1 MLPWWLS
8 GKEPTCQ
15 CRRHDLI
22 PGREDTLEKET
33 ATHSSILAWEI
44 PWTDEPGRATVHGV
58 TKKIR
63 YNLVTKQYQCQ
74 NYHKW
79 LEERVSFFK
88 KKSTVSRYIVVV
100 QLLSHVQLFETPWT
114 VAYQVSLSFT
124 VSWSL
129 FRHTFIQSVMKY
141 IVHAPF
147 WVYVW
152 WLLLAVNLITTTI
165 FKMIPLFKKVFFCS
179 FSVNYSLIL
188 TSALHPDPKQLICFL
203 LLKRD

>member
-100 QLLSHVQLFETPWT
+100 QLLSHVWLFVTYELQHARLPCPSISRSLLKLMSIKLLQRILKHKFREFSIFHHQGRSDSSECPGKHFYNFFETMT
-114 VAYQVSLSFT
+114 
-124 VSWSL
+124 
-129 FRHTFIQSVMKY
+129 QS
-141 IVHAPF
+141 
-147 WVYVW
+147 
-152 WLLLAVNLITTTI
+152 
-165 FKMIPLFKKVFFCS
+165 KK
-179 FSVNYSLIL
+179 LIL
-188 TSALHPDPKQLICFL
+188 YIDPNTHHTHIIATTKVLWKL
-203 LLKRD
+203 